1 MESIKSYLVDG
12 GGSSNNELAAILAAN
27 NGRNNSDMWNNPLW
41 AIVFLAALGNGNL
54 LGGNRRG
61 GGNGDVDF
69 VSSQLGAAIAGNANA
84 ISNLST
90 QLNCSEGQIQNAI
103 NNMMVGINNLSSN
116 LGQSTLS
123 ITNAI
128 NTGNMSLANQLCN
141 CCCEMRQTVTN
152 QGYENQIRTLE
163 QTNAMQN
170 GMGQIRQDI
179 AAMGAA
185 DTLAICQQ
193 TNGLVENGNRNT
205 QSIIGKLDA
214 MQTQALQDKLDAA
227 RAENTALKGEI
238 SQGQQNQ
245 YIAGLIGQATAP
257 IAAQMAA
264 LNKEVDDIKCKI
276 PNTVSVP
283 YPNVTAVSTT
293 PWIGNMYGNG
303 FGFGFGNGIN
313 GFWG

>member
-12 GGSSNNELAAILAAN
+12 GGSSSELATILAAN
-27 NGRNNSDMWNNPLW
+27 NGKNNSDMWNNPLW
-41 AIVFLAALGNGNL
+41 AIVFLSALNNGNL

-61 GGNGDVDF
+61 GGNGGDVDF

-103 NNMMVGINNLSSN
+103 NNMMTGINSLSSN

-128 NTGNMSLANQLCN
+128 NTGNMSIANQLCN
-141 CCCEMRQTVTN
+141 CCCEMRETVTK
-152 QGYENQIRTLE
+152 QGYEGQIRTLE

-179 AAMGAA
+179 SAMGAA

-193 TNGLVENGNRNT
+193 TNDLKSSNSANT
-205 QSIIGKLDA
+205 QSILAKLGA
-214 MQTQALQDKLDAA
+214 METQALMDKLDAA
-227 RAENTALKGEI
+227 RNENTTLKGEI
-238 SQGQQNQ
+238 SQAQQNQ

-303 FGFGFGNGIN
+303 FGFGAGFN

>member
-12 GGSSNNELAAILAAN
+12 GGSGNNDLATMLAM
-27 NGRNNSDMWNNPLW
+27 NGGGMNGMWNNPLW

-54 LGGNRRG
+54 F
-61 GGNGDVDF
+61 GNGSGNGRGANNANIDF

-84 ISNLST
+84 ISNLAT
-90 QLNCSEGQIQNAI
+90 QLNCSEAQIQNTLT
-103 NNMMVGINNLSSN
+103 NMMTGINTLSTS
-116 LGQSTLS
+116 LGQSS
-123 ITNAI
+123 RDIQSQI
-128 NTGNMSLANQLCN
+128 STGNMSLANQLCN
-141 CCCEMRQTVTN
+141 CCCEMRETVTK

-170 GMGQIRQDI
+170 GMGNIRQDI

-205 QSIIGKLDA
+205 QAILAKLDA
-214 MQTQALQDKLDAA
+214 MTTQALQDKLDAA
-227 RAENTALKGEI
+227 RAENSTLKGEI

-245 YIAGLIGQATAP
+245 YIAGLIGQAVAP
-257 IAAQMAA
+257 INAMMAT
-264 LNKEVDDIKCKI
+264 LNKEVDDIKCKM
-276 PNTVSVP
+276 PNTISVN
-283 YPNVTAVSTT
+283 YPNVVAVSNT
-293 PWIGNMYGNG
+293 PWIGSTLGVG
-303 FGFGFGNGIN
+303 TGIN

>member
-12 GGSSNNELAAILAAN
+12 GGS
-27 NGRNNSDMWNNPLW
+27 NSDLATMMAMNGGGMNGMWNNPLW
-41 AIVFLAALGNGNL
+41 AIVFLSALNNGNL
-54 LGGNRRG
+54 LGNGRNNNGN
-61 GGNGDVDF
+61 VDF

-84 ISNLST
+84 ISNLAT
-90 QLNCSEGQIQNAI
+90 QLNCSEAQVQNTLTNMMTGINTLSNTLGQSTLGIQNAI
-103 NNMMVGINNLSSN
+103 NS
-116 LGQSTLS
+116 
-123 ITNAI
+123 
-128 NTGNMSLANQLCN
+128 GNMSLANQLCN

-193 TNGLVENGNRNT
+193 TNSLNDTDNRNT
-205 QSIIGKLDA
+205 QAILAKLDA
-214 MQTQALQDKLDAA
+214 MTTQALMDKLDAA
-227 RAENTALKGEI
+227 RAENSTLKGEI

-245 YIAGLIGQATAP
+245 YIAGLIAQATAP
-257 IAAQMAA
+257 INAQMVA
-264 LNKEVDDIKCKI
+264 LNKEVDDIKCKL
-276 PNTVSVP
+276 PNTINVE
-283 YPNVTAVSTT
+283 YPNVQAVSTT
-293 PWIGNMYGNG
+293 PWMGNMFNG
-303 FGFGFGNGIN
+303 VN

>member
-12 GGSSNNELAAILAAN
+12 GGS
-27 NGRNNSDMWNNPLW
+27 NSDLATMMAMNGGGMNGMWNNPLW
-41 AIVFLAALGNGNL
+41 AIVFLSALNNGNL
-54 LGGNRRG
+54 LGNGRNNNGN
-61 GGNGDVDF
+61 VDF

-84 ISNLST
+84 ISNLAT
-90 QLNCSEGQIQNAI
+90 QLNCSESQIQNTLTNMMTGINTLSNTLGQSTLGIQNAI
-103 NNMMVGINNLSSN
+103 NS
-116 LGQSTLS
+116 
-123 ITNAI
+123 
-128 NTGNMSLANQLCN
+128 GNMSLANQLCN

-193 TNGLVENGNRNT
+193 TNSLNDNDNRNT
-205 QSIIGKLDA
+205 QSILAKLDA
-214 MQTQALQDKLDAA
+214 MQTQALVDKLDAA
-227 RAENTALKGEI
+227 RAENTTLKGEI

-245 YIAGLIGQATAP
+245 YIAGLIAQATAP
-257 IAAQMAA
+257 INAQMVA
-264 LNKEVDDIKCKI
+264 LNKEVDDIKCKM
-276 PNTVSVP
+276 PNTISVN
-283 YPNVTAVSTT
+283 YPNVQAVSTT
-293 PWIGNMYGNG
+293 PWMGTMYGQG
-303 FGFGFGNGIN
+303 YN